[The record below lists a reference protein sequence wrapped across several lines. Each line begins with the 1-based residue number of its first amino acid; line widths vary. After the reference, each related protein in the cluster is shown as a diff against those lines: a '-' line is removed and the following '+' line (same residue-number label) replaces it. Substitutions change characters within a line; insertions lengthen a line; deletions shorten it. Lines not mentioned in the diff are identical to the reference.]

1 MSENHNDKSAG
12 GDTSAVDKQ
21 GAEASEKTSAVKAAF
36 GSLTPLTTAQIITL
50 LVGTTSSNSSYGGY

>member
-1 MSENHNDKSAG
+1 MSENQKEKDALKSETDSIAK
-12 GDTSAVDKQ
+12 VDNQKDIRK
-21 GAEASEKTSAVKAAF
+21 ESF

>member
-1 MSENHNDKSAG
+1 MSENQKEKEVN
-12 GDTSAVDKQ
+12 T
-21 GAEASEKTSAVKAAF
+21 SEKDSASKKASF